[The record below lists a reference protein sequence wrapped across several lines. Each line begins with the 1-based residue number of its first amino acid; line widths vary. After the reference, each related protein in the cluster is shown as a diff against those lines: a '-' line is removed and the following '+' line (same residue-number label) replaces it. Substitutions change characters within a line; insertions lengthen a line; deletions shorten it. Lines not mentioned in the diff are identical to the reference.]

1 MEHICLKSDCGKKS
15 YVLGFCTYAHFD
27 FDTWVEKKDK

>member
-1 MEHICLKSDCGKKS
+1 MDHICLKEGCDKKS

-27 FDTWVEKKDK
+27 IDTWIEKK